1 MSELVGQP
9 RRLAAAAR
17 RPLTWRSL
25 KRLRLN
31 TTLLVGI
38 VFLALI
44 LAVAL
49 FAPLLAPYDP
59 IEQDLAAAF
68 QGPGT
73 PGHPLG
79 TDNYGRDVL
88 SRIIF
93 STRLDLQ
100 IGFFSVLFPFLA
112 GSLIGVTTGYLG
124 GKTDIIVMRIVD
136 VLMAFPF
143 LILVIAIMTLLGPG
157 LRNL

>member
-1 MSELVGQP
+1 MSEP
-9 RRLAAAAR
+9 RRLASAAR
-17 RPLTWRSL
+17 RPTTRTSRG
-25 KRLRLN
+25 RLRPN
-31 TTLLVGI
+31 ATLLVGI
-38 VFLALI
+38 AFLALI

-112 GSLIGVTTGYLG
+112 G
-124 GKTDIIVMRIVD
+124 
-136 VLMAFPF
+136 
-143 LILVIAIMTLLGPG
+143 
-157 LRNL
+157 